1 MTKITYDK
9 AKITDID
16 DVMHIEETS
25 FPADEVLARASM
37 LERIQVIPER
47 FFVARNEEGRVV
59 GILVGPTSDK
69 CYLTDDMFEKTE
81 ASLPTDRFQII
92 VSLAVDSE
100 YQGLGIA
107 TSLLDLMK
115 EAAAEESRQGI
126 SLTCVENLIPYYE
139 RYGFVSKGISDSQL
153 AGETWYNMVL
163 PL

>member
-1 MTKITYDK
+1 
-9 AKITDID
+9 
-16 DVMHIEETS
+16 
-25 FPADEVLARASM
+25 
-37 LERIQVIPER
+37 
-47 FFVARNEEGRVV
+47 
-59 GILVGPTSDK
+59 
-69 CYLTDDMFEKTE
+69 MFEKTE